1 MNKGGRYETKD
12 KGPDAGTENGD
23 PGAQKF
29 FYSVCDPSRTC
40 DPCDDSSDIQS
51 KL

>member
-1 MNKGGRYETKD
+1 MRQKIKD
-12 KGPDAGTENGD
+12 RMRALKMEIREH
-23 PGAQKF
+23 KSF